1 MMQFFKRIL
10 GFAEPDLGRIL
21 ASFRKTLTKLDAHVT
36 HPLDAAQ
43 TQDAVAE
50 AAVHARDFHEAQAG
64 KAKIV
69 FANISKLVGA
79 S

>member
-1 MMQFFKRIL
+1 MMQLLKRIL

-21 ASFRKTLTKLDAHVT
+21 ASFRKTLAQLDAHVT
-36 HPLDAAQ
+36 HHLNAAQ

-50 AAVHARDFHEAQAG
+50 AAVLARDFHEGQAD
-64 KAKIV
+64 KAKTV
-69 FANISKLVGA
+69 FANISRLVGA